1 MKKITLSLDLEK
13 IRTNNAVDLVLVLYR
28 IEEDL
33 DYKCK
38 SVSNSID
45 KIQDF
50 LNKEVED

>member
-1 MKKITLSLDLEK
+1 MKRITLNLDLEK
-13 IRTNNAVDLVLVLYR
+13 ISTNNAVDLVLVLYR

-38 SVSNSID
+38 SVSNSIN

-50 LNKEVED
+50 LFREVDD